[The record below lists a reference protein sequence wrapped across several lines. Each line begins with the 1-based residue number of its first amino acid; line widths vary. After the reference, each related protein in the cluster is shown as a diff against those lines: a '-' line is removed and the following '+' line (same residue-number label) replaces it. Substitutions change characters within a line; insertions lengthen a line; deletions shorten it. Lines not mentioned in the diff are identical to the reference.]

1 MSPVRPPRS
10 TGLDE
15 LRRWAVLLDSAF
27 KVPGTNVR
35 FGLDAIIG
43 LVPGLGDLV
52 APVYTLILL
61 GTALKMRVPAV
72 VVARMVLNAGIDMLL
87 GLVPFAGDVAD
98 VFWKADLR
106 NIALLERHARPGRA
120 ADARRLLVRAR
131 QHRRGRRDWHRADRL
146 PHLAADAVLAGYRPI
161 SRLRRATAMHVI
173 LLKYDIIPI
182 WQSGLCRS
190 PLTRPTSSG

>member
-1 MSPVRPPRS
+1 LKAKSLDSDYHAAVRPTS
-10 TGLDE
+10 AATMDA

-52 APVYTLILL
+52 APIFTVILL

-72 VVARMVLNAGIDMLL
+72 VVARMVLIAGIDMLV
-87 GLVPFAGDVAD
+87 GLIPIAGDIGD

-106 NIALLERHARPGRA
+106 NMALLERHARPGIPPTRGDYLFVIGCIA
-120 ADARRLLVRAR
+120 VVVLIALVPIVLLI
-131 QHRRGRRDWHRADRL
+131 WL
-146 PHLAADAVLAGYRPI
+146 L
-161 SRLRRATAMHVI
+161 SRFSLV
-173 LLKYDIIPI
+173 
-182 WQSGLCRS
+182 
-190 PLTRPTSSG
+190 